1 MVKKIDH
8 LQNVN
13 FTSRSSR
20 LADCS
25 DEQGRKRS
33 SSNLFISTFNQSSRG
48 MHELE
53 KGLYPIFSDHGTGVT
68 FSRDPVKQIV
78 AAESVECLFNCISR
92 SVLNHFSSALTQS
105 QLRHNAGQAHKRCSL
120 HENSLV
126 IKKRST
132 KRTSREDRLACSA
145 VKTRGHL
152 LPSTG
157 VQ

>member
-1 MVKKIDH
+1 MAKKIDH

-13 FTSRSSR
+13 FTSLSSR

-33 SSNLFISTFNQSSRG
+33 SSAPDLFISTFNQSSRG
-48 MHELE
+48 MHELK
-53 KGLYPIFSDHGTGVT
+53 KGLYPILSNHGTGVT
-68 FSRDPVKQIV
+68 LSRDPVKQIV
-78 AAESVECLFNCISR
+78 TAESVECLFNCIFR

-105 QLRHNAGQAHKRCSL
+105 QLRHNAGQAHERCGL

-126 IKKRST
+126 IKEIST
-132 KRTSREDRLACSA
+132 KRTSRACSA
-145 VKTRGHL
+145 VKTKGHL
-152 LPSTG
+152 LPSAG